1 MLWDLYI
8 WFMIV
13 DAVHSRLSRT
23 NIFASSTMVLF
34 IIMSFARSIA
44 VRSSGVAFVSPSLF
58 PLLLLA
64 IVCSPYFLVRRQ
76 KGHHQNM
83 TWSHH
88 NHHHL
93 PCLPLKCCIKKYRN
107 TQIEQMVGTLRTVG
121 KNHDLDNVFLWL
133 IVFSLFSHDQ
143 VVFVD
148 LFQVSTR
155 LNAIFGRFTW
165 FQNNRNEDI
174 AWRYEIYV

>member
-1 MLWDLYI
+1 MLY
-8 WFMIV
+8 
-13 DAVHSRLSRT
+13 
-23 NIFASSTMVLF
+23 
-34 IIMSFARSIA
+34 
-44 VRSSGVAFVSPSLF
+44 
-58 PLLLLA
+58 
-64 IVCSPYFLVRRQ
+64 
-76 KGHHQNM
+76 
-83 TWSHH
+83 
-88 NHHHL
+88 
-93 PCLPLKCCIKKYRN
+93 KKYRN

-121 KNHDLDNVFLWL
+121 KNHDLDNDFL
-133 IVFSLFSHDQ
+133 IVFSLFSHEQ